1 MIKNIIFDMGKVL
14 IQFDPLV
21 FMQRTEVAP
30 EDRELLLREVYNS
43 LEWAKMDR
51 GTLSDAEA
59 ADIMCSRL
67 PERLHEKVHRL
78 VDRWD
83 RPIIPVE
90 GMAEL
95 IKELK
100 AAGYKIFLLSNAS
113 IRQHLYWPHIPGSE
127 FFDGTMISA
136 DEKLVKPQFEIYQ
149 RLFEKFSLNPEECLF
164 IDDSPMNI
172 EAADCCKMPGIVF
185 HGDTAELREKMQ
197 NFGIHI

>member
-30 EDRELLLREVYNS
+30 EDRELLLREVYKS

-67 PERLHEKVHRL
+67 PERLHEKVHCL

-83 RPIIPVE
+83 RPIIPVR
-90 GMAEL
+90 AW
-95 IKELK
+95 
-100 AAGYKIFLLSNAS
+100 
-113 IRQHLYWPHIPGSE
+113 Q
-127 FFDGTMISA
+127 
-136 DEKLVKPQFEIYQ
+136 
-149 RLFEKFSLNPEECLF
+149 SL
-164 IDDSPMNI
+164 
-172 EAADCCKMPGIVF
+172 
-185 HGDTAELREKMQ
+185 
-197 NFGIHI
+197 